1 MDISLKLPRW
11 MVDKIVWILERC
23 SYTGAGEIIRRI
35 VEQMEDNK

>member
-1 MDISLKLPRW
+1 MDILLTLPRW

-23 SYTGAGEIIRRI
+23 SYSGAGEIIQKI